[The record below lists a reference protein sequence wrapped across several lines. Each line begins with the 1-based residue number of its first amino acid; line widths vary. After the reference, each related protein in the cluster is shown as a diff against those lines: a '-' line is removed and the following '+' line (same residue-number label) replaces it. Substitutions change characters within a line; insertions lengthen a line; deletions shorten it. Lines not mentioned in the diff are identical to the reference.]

1 MSRKVVLIGAGG
13 HAKVVIDLL
22 KSNNNIKIIGMIDK
36 NKNRLGEKI
45 LDIPIIASDKELIQ
59 TKKKVN
65 NTLIAVGG
73 TGDNRLRVKLYNKVK
88 ELGYNFINAIHP
100 NSIIGEEVDLGNAN
114 TIMAGVILNSGVKLG
129 TNNIINT
136 GAILEHDVEIGNHV
150 HIAPGVKL
158 SGGVKISD
166 YSHLGTG
173 VTVIQ
178 GINIGGNSLI
188 GAGSVIIDDVP
199 DNSLVVGNPGRIIKK
214 RRGIND

>member
-13 HAKVVIDLL
+13 HAKVVIDLF
-22 KSNNNIKIIGMIDK
+22 KSNDNIKIMGMVDK
-36 NKNRLGEKI
+36 DKKRIGEKI
-45 LDIPIIASDKELIQ
+45 LGIPIIASDKELVRV
-59 TKKKVN
+59 KKEVN
-65 NTLIAVGG
+65 NTLIAVGS
-73 TGDNRLRVKLYNKVK
+73 TGDNRLRIKLYKKV
-88 ELGYNFINAIHP
+88 EGLGYKFINAIHQ

-114 TIMAGVILNSGVKLG
+114 TVMAGVILNSGVKLG
-129 TNNIINT
+129 NNNIINT
-136 GAILEHDVEIGNHV
+136 GAILEHDVKIGNHV

-173 VTVIQ
+173 ATVIQ
-178 GINIGGNSLI
+178 GINIGENSLI